1 FAFLRTARRCDH
13 PGPCAGKGHRCRP
26 ADAGGGAGDEDHLA
40 GKIAHGGCVPSP
52 FIPPQ
57 PLPYAGKPGHPE
69 SGVDADILTMLER
82 RLGRLHARQ
91 RLGIEREF
99 EGKVFGRGL
108 KLFHIENWY
117 SAPTLIRTTLKATG
131 LYARGRRNADRVLL
145 RENPLSFADLP
156 PAFDDFRILHLS
168 DLHVEMSA
176 NAMER
181 AAALAASTSY

>member
-1 FAFLRTARRCDH
+1 M
-13 PGPCAGKGHRCRP
+13 
-26 ADAGGGAGDEDHLA
+26 
-40 GKIAHGGCVPSP
+40 
-52 FIPPQ
+52 
-57 PLPYAGKPGHPE
+57 
-69 SGVDADILTMLER
+69 DADILTMLER

-108 KLFHIENWY
+108 KLFHLENWY
-117 SAPTLIRTTLKATG
+117 SAPRLIRTTLKATG

-156 PAFDDFRILHLS
+156 PAFDGFRILHLS

-181 AAALAASTSY
+181 AAALA